1 MILTS
6 DVQQL
11 ITNIK
16 SKKTI
21 PNMIFYGGAGLG
33 KTTLARA
40 LCHDMQCEPFELN
53 ASLDNS
59 IETVRRK
66 VMNFAT
72 TLSLT
77 KQSRNRKNI
86 LCILM
91 NLSLHAV
98 VRFSLDFLALSSRK
112 VSSAA
117 GLSFLIF

>member
-1 MILTS
+1 
-6 DVQQL
+6 
-11 ITNIK
+11 
-16 SKKTI
+16 
-21 PNMIFYGGAGLG
+21 MIFYGGAGLG

-77 KQSRNRKNI
+77 QSQKVII
-86 LCILM
+86 LDEADNM
-91 NLSLHAV
+91 SVQMQRHFV
-98 VRFSLDFLALSSRK
+98 ES
-112 VSSAA
+112 
-117 GLSFLIF
+117 